1 MANAAIR
8 HDGFTLIELMI
19 VVAIIG
25 ILAAIALPAYQ
36 DYIIRSRITE
46 GLNLAASAKLTVVAE
61 GSASASDLAR
71 AANSWNAQN
80 GGLGAG
86 LGATSKYVDHVCI
99 TNVPP
104 AGAATNCGSAV
115 AVGIPLSGV
124 ITVNF
129 NEVIIGLPPGFNQIQ
144 LHPYVR
150 SGTVPVP
157 TLINDLNGGNNSGS
171 IDWACVSATN
181 LTAQARFDG
190 AAGSPALA
198 TGVPARFVPAECR

>member
-1 MANAAIR
+1 MKKIITNYS
-8 HDGFTLIELMI
+8 GFTLIELMI

-46 GLNLAASAKLTVVAE
+46 GLNLAKSAELVVVTD
-61 GSASASDLAR
+61 GSTTLNSLEL
-71 AANSWNAQN
+71 AANTWNLQS
-80 GGLGAG
+80 AG

-104 AGAATNCGSAV
+104 TGAANCGGAV
-115 AVGIPLSGV
+115 ASGDPLSGV
-124 ITVNF
+124 ITLSYNVAY
-129 NEVIIGLPPGFNQIQ
+129 VGLPAGFNQIQ

-150 SGTVPVP
+150 RDNIPPVP
-157 TLINDLNGGNNSGS
+157 TLFSELSAGNNSGS

-181 LTAQARFDG
+181 LTAQNRFDG
-190 AAGSPALA
+190 AANSPALA
-198 TGVPARFVPAECR
+198 TGVPARFVPSECR